1 MDYSKILN
9 ERVLTIKPSGIRKF
23 FDIAAQMEDVI
34 SLSIGEPDFVTP
46 EHIID
51 AGIASLKAGKTA
63 YTANYG
69 LLELREEI
77 SKYLNNGFG
86 LEYAPKDE
94 ILVTVGGS
102 EAIDIVLRSILEKDD
117 EVLIPEP
124 AFVSYAPLTALQYGV
139 PKPIVTKAEN
149 SFKLMP
155 EDLKAAITP
164 KTKAIV
170 LTYPNNPTGATMNR
184 EEFMAIAEVLKDTDI
199 LVIAD
204 EIYAELSYNN
214 KHTSFASLPG
224 MRERTVLVSGFSK
237 TFAMTGWR
245 LGYCCCPRELM
256 QYIGKVHQFA
266 LMSAPSPAQYA
277 AIAALRNGL
286 PDTEYMRNKYNE
298 RREYLYKEL
307 LDMGFECFEPEGA
320 FYIFP
325 NVTKFANSS
334 EEFCENLLKAKGVAV
349 VPGDAFGDCGAGH
362 IRISYAA
369 SMENIKEA
377 VKRMKE
383 YLAELK

>member
-9 ERVLTIKPSGIRKF
+9 KRIQTIKPSGIRKF
-23 FDIAAQMEDVI
+23 FDIAAQMENVI

-46 EHIID
+46 EHIRA
-51 AGIASLKAGKTA
+51 AGIASLNAGKTG

-69 LLELREEI
+69 LIELRKEI
-77 SKYLNNGFG
+77 ATYLHNGFNVD
-86 LEYAPKDE
+86 YDPKDE

-102 EAIDIVLRSILEKDD
+102 EAIDITLRAILEEGD

-124 AFVSYAPLTALQYGV
+124 AFVSYAPLASLQYGV

-155 EDLKAAITP
+155 EELKAAITP

-170 LTYPNNPTGATMNR
+170 LTYPNNPTGATMSR
-184 EEFMAIAEVLKDTDI
+184 DEFMAIADVLKDTDI
-199 LVIAD
+199 IVIAD
-204 EIYAELSYNN
+204 EIYAELSYKE

-245 LGYCCCPRELM
+245 LGYCCAPRELM
-256 QYIGKVHQFA
+256 QFLGRVHQFA

-277 AIAALRNGL
+277 AIEALKNGSA
-286 PDTEYMRNKYNE
+286 DTAHMREQYNE
-298 RREYLYKEL
+298 RRKYLYNEL
-307 LDMGFECFEPEGA
+307 INIGFDCFEPEGA

-325 NVTKFANSS
+325 NITKFANNS

-349 VPGDAFGDCGAGH
+349 VPGDAFGECGAGF

-369 SMENIKEA
+369 SMENIKES

-383 YLAELK
+383 YISELK

>member
-1 MDYSKILN
+1 MDYNKVFNDRILT
-9 ERVLTIKPSGIRKF
+9 VKPSGIRKY

-46 EHIID
+46 KHIRD
-51 AGIASLKAGKTA
+51 AGIASLNAGKTA

-69 LLELREEI
+69 LLELRQEI
-77 SKYLNNGFG
+77 AKYLESRFQVA
-86 LEYAPKDE
+86 YDPKDE

-102 EAIDIVLRSILEKDD
+102 EAIDIVIRAVIQNDD
-117 EVLIPEP
+117 ELLLPEP
-124 AFVSYAPLTALQYGV
+124 AFVSYAPLAAVQGGKAV
-139 PKPIVTKAEN
+139 PIVTTAEN
-149 SFKLMP
+149 KFKLKA
-155 EDLKAAITP
+155 EDLKKAITP

-170 LTYPNNPTGATMNR
+170 LSYPSNPTGAIMTR
-184 EEFMAIAEVLKDTDI
+184 EDFEEIAAVLKDTNI

-204 EIYAELSYNN
+204 EIYAELTYGTE
-214 KHTSFASLPG
+214 HTSFASIPG

-237 TFAMTGWR
+237 AYAMTGWR
-245 LGYCCCPRELM
+245 LGYCCAPRELM
-256 QYIGKVHQFA
+256 TYFARVHQFA

-277 AIAALRNGL
+277 AIEAMRNGME
-286 PDTEYMRNKYNE
+286 DVKEMRAQYNE

-307 LDMGFECFEPEGA
+307 INMGFDCFEPEGA

-325 NVTKFANSS
+325 NVSKFATSS
-334 EEFCENLLKAKGVAV
+334 GDFCERLLKEKGVAV
-349 VPGDAFGDCGAGH
+349 VPGDAFGDCGEGH

-369 SMENIKEA
+369 SMANIKEA

-383 YLAELK
+383 FLGK

>member
-1 MDYSKILN
+1 MDYKKILN
-9 ERVLTIKPSGIRKF
+9 ERILSIKQSGIRRF
-23 FDIAAQMEDVI
+23 FDIAAQMENVI

-46 EHIID
+46 EHIRA
-51 AGIASLKAGKTA
+51 AGIKSLNEGKTS

-69 LLELREEI
+69 LIELRKEI
-77 SKYLNNGFG
+77 SKYLSERFNV
-86 LEYAPKDE
+86 EYDPSDE
-94 ILVTVGGS
+94 VLVTVGGS
-102 EAIDIVLRSILEKDD
+102 EAIDIVLRAILETGD

-124 AFVSYAPLTALQYGV
+124 AFVSYAPLAELYHGV
-139 PKPIVTKAEN
+139 AKPIVTKAEN
-149 SFKLMP
+149 GFKLMP
-155 EDLKAAITP
+155 EELKAAITP

-184 EEFMAIAEVLKDTDI
+184 DEFMAIADVLKDTDI

-204 EIYAELSYNN
+204 EIYAELSYKQ

-245 LGYCCCPRELM
+245 LGYCCAPRELM
-256 QYIGKVHQFA
+256 QYIGRVHQFA
-266 LMSAPSPAQYA
+266 IMSAPSPAQYA
-277 AIAALRNGL
+277 AIEALRNGL
-286 PDTEYMRNKYNE
+286 PDTQYMCEKYNE
-298 RREYLYKEL
+298 RRQYLYKEL

-325 NVTKFANSS
+325 NVSKFASSS
-334 EEFCENLLKAKGVAV
+334 EEFCERLLKEKGVAV
-349 VPGDAFGDCGAGH
+349 VPGDAFGECGSGH
-362 IRISYAA
+362 VRISYAA

-377 VKRMKE
+377 VKRMREFIEENK
-383 YLAELK
+383 

>member
-1 MDYSKILN
+1 MDYKKILN
-9 ERVLTIKPSGIRKF
+9 ERILSIKPSGIRRF
-23 FDIAAQMEDVI
+23 FDIAAQMENVI

-46 EHIID
+46 EHIRA
-51 AGIASLKAGKTA
+51 AGIKSLNDGKTS

-69 LLELREEI
+69 LIELRKEI
-77 SKYLNNGFG
+77 SKYLSERFNV
-86 LEYAPKDE
+86 EYDPSDE
-94 ILVTVGGS
+94 VLVTVGGS
-102 EAIDIVLRSILEKDD
+102 EAIDIILRAILETGD

-124 AFVSYAPLTALQYGV
+124 AFVSYAPLAELYHGV
-139 PKPIVTKAEN
+139 AKPIVTKAEN
-149 SFKLMP
+149 GFKLMP
-155 EDLKAAITP
+155 EELKAAITP

-184 EEFMAIAEVLKDTDI
+184 DEFMAIAEVLKDTDI

-204 EIYAELSYNN
+204 EIYAELSYKQ

-245 LGYCCCPRELM
+245 LGYCCAPRELM
-256 QYIGKVHQFA
+256 QYIGRVHQFA
-266 LMSAPSPAQYA
+266 IMSAPSPAQYA
-277 AIAALRNGL
+277 AIEALRNGL
-286 PDTEYMRNKYNE
+286 PDTQYMCEKYNE
-298 RREYLYKEL
+298 RRQYLYKEL

-325 NVTKFANSS
+325 NVSKFASSS
-334 EEFCENLLKAKGVAV
+334 EEFCERLLKEKGVAV
-349 VPGDAFGDCGAGH
+349 VPGDAFGECGSGH
-362 IRISYAA
+362 VRISYAA

-377 VKRMKE
+377 VKRMIEFIEENK
-383 YLAELK
+383 